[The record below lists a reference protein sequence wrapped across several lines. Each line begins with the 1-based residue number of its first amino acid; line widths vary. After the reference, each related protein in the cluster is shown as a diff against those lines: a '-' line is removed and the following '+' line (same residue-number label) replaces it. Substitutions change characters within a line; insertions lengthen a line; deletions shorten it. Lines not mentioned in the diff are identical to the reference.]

1 MNSHSKRSNKFV
13 AFLGSRRFFTLTIVL
28 FVVEASWI
36 ALSAR
41 YPQAFDEQF
50 HLGIIKLYA
59 HQWGPFFSH
68 QPAGAD
74 MFGAVARDP
83 SYLYHYLM
91 SFPYRLIAHFT
102 GNLTVQVIVLRFIN
116 IALLGS
122 TLPIFRRMLRYTK
135 ASPTLINLI
144 LFGFVLTPVVPLL
157 ASQINYDNLTIP
169 LTGLAIWC
177 CLRFLHH
184 RQNDKTWRWDIVL
197 QLTIIGLLGSLVKYA
212 FLPIFA
218 ALVLV
223 ILIAWFRRSQ
233 QQLQYVWPGR
243 LKLVSLIAVGLVSLG
258 LCIQMYGVNTV
269 RYHTPIPECDQVLSM
284 QRCQAYSPWARN
296 HTDQQHKLALSPVQ
310 IAGYPLLWAYRSV
323 GELVFTVASGFNDTG
338 GVDYWVGTQF
348 IVMEVLVWI
357 MLGAGGL
364 LALYYAKH
372 IWRQEVLRVFLI
384 VTGLYV
390 LALLGQ
396 NYLDYLKAGRPEA
409 IHGRYLLPVL
419 PLIYAIVALAIS
431 YAINT
436 VQVTRF
442 SNIKRQAGIAA
453 VMMVLL
459 LIEGGGFVTYIV
471 RSDPN
476 WFWPQS
482 ASAQSV
488 NAGAQ
493 KVLKPLVLDIGKKQE

>member
-1 MNSHSKRSNKFV
+1 MSNQLKLSSKLIS
-13 AFLGSRRFFTLTIVL
+13 FLGSRRFFIAIIVL
-28 FVVEASWI
+28 FVLESAWI

-59 HQWGPFFSH
+59 HQWGPFFSQ

-74 MFGAVARDP
+74 AFGAVARDP

-102 GNLTVQVIVLRFIN
+102 DSLTTQVIILRFIN

-122 TLPIFRRMLRYTK
+122 ALPVFKRVLQYTK
-135 ASPTLINLI
+135 ASPTLVHLI

-157 ASQINYDNLTIP
+157 ASQINYDNLTVP

-177 CLRFLHH
+177 CLRFLGYL
-184 RQNDKTWRWDIVL
+184 RVDKMWRWDIVL
-197 QLTIIGLLGSLVKYA
+197 QLAIIGLLGSLVKYA

-218 ALVLV
+218 ALALI
-223 ILIAWFRRSQ
+223 ILIAWFRQRQ
-233 QQLQYVWPGR
+233 PRLRYIWPGR
-243 LKLVSLIAVGLVSLG
+243 FKLISLLAVGLVSLG
-258 LCIQMYGVNTV
+258 LFMQMYGVNTV
-269 RYHTPIPECDQVLSM
+269 RYHTPTPECNQVLSA
-284 QRCQAYSPWARN
+284 QRCQAYGPWARN
-296 HTDQQHKLALSPVQ
+296 YNDQQHKLTLSPVQ
-310 IAGYPLLWAYRSV
+310 IVGYPVFWAYRSM

-348 IVMEVLVWI
+348 IVMEVLTWSV
-357 MLGAGGL
+357 LGVGSL
-364 LALYYAKH
+364 LALYYVKR
-372 IWRQEVLRVFLI
+372 IWHQEVLRVFLI
-384 VTGLYV
+384 VIGLYAM
-390 LALLGQ
+390 ALLGQ
-396 NYLDYLKAGRPEA
+396 NYLDYLKAGQPEA
-409 IHGRYLLPVL
+409 IHGRYLLPIL
-419 PLIYAIVALAIS
+419 PLIYTIVAMAIY
-431 YAINT
+431 YAFNNAHVI
-436 VQVTRF
+436 RF
-442 SNIKRQAGIAA
+442 SNIKRQAGIVA
-453 VMMVLL
+453 VVMVLL

-488 NAGAQ
+488 NANAK
-493 KVLKPLVLDIGKKQE
+493 KVLKPLVLDIGKKQQ